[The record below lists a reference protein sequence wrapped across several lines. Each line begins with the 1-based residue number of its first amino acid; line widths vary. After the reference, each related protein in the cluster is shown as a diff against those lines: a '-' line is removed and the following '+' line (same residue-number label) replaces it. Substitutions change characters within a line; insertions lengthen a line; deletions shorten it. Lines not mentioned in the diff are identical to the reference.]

1 MSRPTVLVTPGMRD
15 FAEAVDEERQ
25 RQLHTWGDQRHPMG
39 TSGHNFKREA
49 DAARRACQA
58 AARNDTV
65 TWFHIMR
72 EEFWEAMAET
82 DPAKL
87 QNELIQLAAVCQAM
101 IHDLTRQ
108 CHGGD
113 DDDGAEASLV
123 SRQAGDRLPHDISTD
138 K

>member
-1 MSRPTVLVTPGMRD
+1 MSHPVVFATPGMCD

-25 RQLHTWGDQRHPMG
+25 RQLRTWGDQRHPMG

-82 DPAKL
+82 DPVKL
-87 QNELIQLAAVCQAM
+87 QRELIQVAAVCQAM
-101 IHDLTRQ
+101 IHDLSR
-108 CHGGD
+108 HGDGGD
-113 DDDGAEASLV
+113 AGGGAEAAV
-123 SRQAGDRLPHDISTD
+123 AAD
-138 K
+138 